1 VPANEKRARKKAAR
15 DERWARREA
24 ELRRRRIGR
33 IAGLVAILVGIA
45 VVAVFIVGGGDDEG
59 GNRAGDGNKQAND
72 AGAVE
77 GPCDFGAEPP
87 ENNAKQYDAAPKPAE
102 VLENGVDYA
111 ALIETNCGTIELD
124 LLEKEAPQTVAN
136 FVFLAKEGY
145 YDGLTW
151 HRVINEFVIQGGDP
165 QGDGSGGPGYQ
176 FEDELPAAPKVYTFG
191 ALAMANSG
199 PNTNGSQFFIVTHD
213 AEAALAGE
221 RDLAAAGLQ
230 ALYSYFGQATEDSY
244 ETIDAIQ
251 KVKTSTD
258 PATKDQPVEP
268 VYMLSVTIEEQ

>member
-15 DERWARREA
+15 DEKWARREA

-45 VVAVFIVGGGDDEG
+45 VVVVFVVGGGDDEG
-59 GNRAGDGNKQAND
+59 GNNAGDGNEQAND

-77 GPCDFGAEPP
+77 GPCDFSAEPP

-111 ALIETNCGTIELD
+111 AVIETNCGTIELD

-176 FEDELPAAPKVYTFG
+176 FEDELPAKSNVYTFG

-199 PNTNGSQFFIVTHD
+199 PNTNGSQFFIVTHS

-221 RDLAAAGLQ
+221 KDLQPAGLQ

-258 PATKDQPVEP
+258 PATQDRPVEP

>member
-1 VPANEKRARKKAAR
+1 MPAKEKRARKKVAR

-24 ELRRRRIGR
+24 ELRRRRMGR
-33 IAGLVAILVGIA
+33 IAGLVAILVGLA
-45 VVAVFIVGGGDDEG
+45 LVVVFFVGGTDDGGGNAGEG
-59 GNRAGDGNKQAND
+59 GNEQSNAG
-72 AGAVE
+72 GATD
-77 GPCDFGAEPP
+77 GPCDFGVEPP
-87 ENNAKQYDAAPKPAE
+87 KNNAKQYDAAPRPGE

-111 ALIETNCGTIELD
+111 AVIETNCGTIELD

-136 FVFLAKEGY
+136 FVFLAQEGY

-165 QGDGSGGPGYQ
+165 KGDGSGGPGYE
-176 FEDELPAAPKVYTFG
+176 FEDEVPAKSNVYTFG

-199 PNTNGSQFFIVTHD
+199 PDTNGSQFFIVTHD

-221 RDLAAAGLQ
+221 KELEPAGLQ
-230 ALYSYFGQATEDSY
+230 PLYSYFGQASEDSY

-251 KVKTSTD
+251 KVETSTD
-258 PATKDQPVEP
+258 PATQDRPVEP
-268 VYMLSVTIEEQ
+268 VSMLSVTIEER